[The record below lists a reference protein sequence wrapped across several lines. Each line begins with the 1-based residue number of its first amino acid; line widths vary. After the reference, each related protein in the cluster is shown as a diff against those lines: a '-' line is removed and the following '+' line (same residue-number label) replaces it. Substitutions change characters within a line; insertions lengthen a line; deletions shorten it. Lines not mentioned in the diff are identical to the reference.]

1 MRKIQRITI
10 DAMLVAVLVILGM
23 IKIPSFIPGAE
34 FQLSAPFAVL
44 LAARAGFGT
53 YMGIGV
59 CASVVQLALG
69 THTIWNVVISMV
81 FRITAGLIVT
91 YFPWKRMG
99 VFIAGPLGTLA
110 ARIVLAAML
119 GVSAWPLI
127 AAAVPGMIFT
137 AVSVVLCTPA
147 SKMIKG
153 QIKNYLGFV

>member
-1 MRKIQRITI
+1 MRKIQRIAV
-10 DAMLVAVLVILGM
+10 DAMMAAVLVILGM

-44 LAARAGFGT
+44 LAAQAGFGR

-59 CASVVQLALG
+59 CSSVVQLALG
-69 THTIWNVVISMV
+69 TYTIWNVVISMV
-81 FRITAGLIVT
+81 FRIAAGLTVT

-99 VFIAGPLGTLA
+99 LMIAGPIGTLT

-119 GVSAWPLI
+119 GVSAWPLM

-137 AVSVVLCTPA
+137 VVLVVLCRPA
-147 SKMIKG
+147 SEVIRR
-153 QIKNYLGFV
+153 QVQ